1 MPCWRLFYH
10 LVWATKA
17 REPLIDATTAPLI
30 EKSLR
35 HTCDELNIPL
45 YALSL
50 MPDHVHLALS
60 IPPRLAIADFIGRLK
75 GASSY
80 AANNPAL
87 GVRPSRFAWQAEYGI
102 LSFAE
107 KALPQVV
114 DYIQNQHLRHAAV
127 DLWPSLER
135 FADPS

>member
-75 GASSY
+75 
-80 AANNPAL
+80 
-87 GVRPSRFAWQAEYGI
+87 
-102 LSFAE
+102 
-107 KALPQVV
+107 
-114 DYIQNQHLRHAAV
+114 
-127 DLWPSLER
+127 
-135 FADPS
+135 